1 MKEDPGV
8 FSGFLFSCY
17 RRMDLNFH
25 CISNLKEYIN
35 VNFVS
40 LILFFFFCQQIFRV
54 VHYKTETSLG

>member
-40 LILFFFFCQQIFRV
+40 LILFFFFVSKYLELSVI
-54 VHYKTETSLG
+54 KLKLL